1 MNEEERNW
9 MQEYIASVAGNLVR
23 FADEHNI
30 DRDDLIDYFAQM
42 FTALSEFTTFS
53 EYEIQG
59 GN

>member
-9 MQEYIASVAGNLVR
+9 MQEYIVSVADSLVR

>member
-9 MQEYIASVAGNLVR
+9 VYEYIISVSGNLVR

-42 FTALSEFTTFS
+42 FTALSEFATFS

>member
-30 DRDDLIDYFAQM
+30 DRDALIDYFAQM
-42 FTALSEFTTFS
+42 FTAMSEFATFS
-53 EYEIQG
+53 EYGIQG

>member
-30 DRDDLIDYFAQM
+30 DRDALIDYFAQM